1 VHRGIALALLLA
13 LCVAGVSSGARAK
26 GSCSIRGLGV
36 ASVHVVGLSAEGVS
50 CTSARTIAGKVA
62 ADLAHGRSIS
72 IPGSV
77 GFGMS
82 QQTCTGCKTTTSISV
97 TYPHGKVTV
106 SLTGG
111 TGSTGPTT
119 PMPSFGSPGGGTV
132 I

>member
-1 VHRGIALALLLA
+1 VARGIAPAFLLA
-13 LCVAGVSSGARAK
+13 LCICAISSGAQAK
-26 GSCSIRGLGV
+26 SSCSIRGLGV
-36 ASVHVVGLSAEGVS
+36 ASVHVVGLSVEGMS

-97 TYPHGKVTV
+97 TYPHGKLTV

-111 TGSTGPTT
+111 TGQTAPTT

-132 I
+132 V